1 MEGRITIVARDVE
14 DVGVAVTVETS
25 IKRVDQEDKLIL
37 IRALMTVIEVDPF
50 ELSLMALSFM
60 TSESGIDETRY
71 EAHHFESEKD
81 MEEFIAHQKD
91 EVLQ

>member
-14 DVGVAVTVETS
+14 DIGVAVTVETS

-37 IRALMTVIEVDPF
+37 IRALMTAIEVDPF

-60 TSESGIDETRY
+60 TSESGIDE
-71 EAHHFESEKD
+71 AHHFESEKA
-81 MEEFIAHQKD
+81 MEEFIAHKKG

>member
-1 MEGRITIVARDVE
+1 MEGRITIVARDIE

-60 TSESGIDETRY
+60 KSESGVDEARY
-71 EAHHFESEKD
+71 EAHHFESEKA
-81 MEEFIAHQKD
+81 MEEFIAHEKD